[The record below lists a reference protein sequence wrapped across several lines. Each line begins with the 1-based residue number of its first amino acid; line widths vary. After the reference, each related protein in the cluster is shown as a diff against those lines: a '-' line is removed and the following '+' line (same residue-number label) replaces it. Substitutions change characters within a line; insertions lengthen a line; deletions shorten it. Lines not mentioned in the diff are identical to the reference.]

1 MNADEQEIINYL
13 QTYGAEF
20 VGAAEIC
27 RRATTKRRYYE
38 EPDWA
43 KPILMSM
50 KDRGILEVDNQGRYR
65 VKVVHKKRAGKLWV
79 APDIEKILAESDQE
93 NNPESDSAAKDTDD
107 EQNEQP

>member
-1 MNADEQEIINYL
+1 MTADEQEIINYL

-27 RRATTKRRYYE
+27 RRATTKRRFYE

-50 KDRGILEVDNQGRYR
+50 KDRGILEADNQGRYR
-65 VKVVHKKRAGKLWV
+65 VKQVHKKRAGKLWV
-79 APDIEKILAESDQE
+79 APDIEKILRE
-93 NNPESDSAAKDTDD
+93 NDEETDGAAKDAD
-107 EQNEQP
+107 EEPNEQP